1 MFSEG
6 AAYAAF
12 EEKDRGRI
20 TAGLRA
26 DLTVLGKDPTAIAPV
41 ELLTTPV
48 VMTIVG
54 GVVEYDGSKGKAQA
68 R

>member
-1 MFSEG
+1 
-6 AAYAAF
+6 
-12 EEKDRGRI
+12 
-20 TAGLRA
+20 
-26 DLTVLGKDPTAIAPV
+26 VLGKDPTAIAPV